1 MFSISF
7 TRANTKF
14 CFNLHYKVDNIY
26 FFINGNKIF
35 KFKADNK
42 MLIFQLSF
50 APEVY
55 LMNFVILSLKKY
67 L

>member
-14 CFNLHYKVDNIY
+14 CLNLHYNTDNN
-26 FFINGNKIF
+26 FFINGNRIF
-35 KFKADNK
+35 KFKADYK
-42 MLIFQLSF
+42 MLTFQLSF
-50 APEVY
+50 TLEVY

-67 L
+67 F